1 MITDHFVDCARN
13 ADGVAG
19 DLGLVGGKLIWRRR
33 GRGSK
38 ALEGGPVPGLALA
51 LESGPVSSMVLA
63 LEAGPV
69 PSLVLALEAGPVP
82 RQGVEVAARYL

>member
-13 ADGVAG
+13 ADGVAMG
-19 DLGLVGGKLIWRRR
+19 DLGLVRGKLMWRRR

-38 ALEGGPVPGLALA
+38 ALEGGPVPGLVLA

-69 PSLVLALEAGPVP
+69 P